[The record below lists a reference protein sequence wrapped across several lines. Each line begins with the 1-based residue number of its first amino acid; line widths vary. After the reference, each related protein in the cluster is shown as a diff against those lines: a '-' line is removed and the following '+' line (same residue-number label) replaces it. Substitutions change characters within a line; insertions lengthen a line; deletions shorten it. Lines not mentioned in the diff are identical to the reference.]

1 MFNKNV
7 KMENYLKK
15 KYISSI
21 SSWIQLSEMQI
32 L

>member
-7 KMENYLKK
+7 MVENYLKK
-15 KYISSI
+15 NYIPST